1 MSRTLVL
8 MRHGLAS
15 GQAPDAHLLPEGEQ
29 QIVRLGRVLAHE
41 GWSPSLVIAS
51 PYRRAQETAN
61 VLLGTL
67 GWSGPLETTHALTP
81 ESDPAEALDTILQA
95 APDAPRVL
103 VVAHLPLLDSLLHA
117 LTDTMPGF
125 SPGTFVE
132 LVLTSED
139 KGRIVRRIVA
149 RDLP

>member
-15 GQAPDAHLLPEGEQ
+15 GQAPDAHLLPEGWQ
-29 QIVRLGRVLAHE
+29 DIVRLGRVLARE

-51 PYRRAQETAN
+51 PYRRAQETTN

-67 GWSGPLETTHALTP
+67 GVSTPIETSASLTP
-81 ESDPAEALDTILQA
+81 ECEPSEALEAIRPSA
-95 APDAPRVL
+95 ADLPCVL
-103 VVAHLPLLDSLLHA
+103 VVSHLPLLDSLLYA
-117 LTDTMPGF
+117 ITDTMPGF

-132 LVLTSED
+132 IALTSD
-139 KGRIVRRIVA
+139 AKGRVVRRIVA